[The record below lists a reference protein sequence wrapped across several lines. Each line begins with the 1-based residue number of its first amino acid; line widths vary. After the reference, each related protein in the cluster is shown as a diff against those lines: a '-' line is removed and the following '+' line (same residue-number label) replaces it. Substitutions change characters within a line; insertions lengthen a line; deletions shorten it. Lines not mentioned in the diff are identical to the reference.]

1 MYETLAKLSNTN
13 YELLAYFLAFL
24 AGLLSP
30 PPPPPSS
37 AAGSSM
43 SRHSAALA
51 WPSSPSILARW
62 MQSRTT
68 LCAAALSSMFIH
80 VRMRRKVNT
89 LRPPVLLYDTGTA
102 IMNMVEVII

>member
-30 PPPPPSS
+30 PPSS
-37 AAGSSM
+37 AGSSM